1 MFNHLS
7 VILPLLLFQNINIIN
22 LTSKNCILWTFAFL
36 IPFWDSKGEPCNK
49 ILSEYK
55 LSTPIWYNY
64 HVIRILYMHSVS
76 ILKTRKKMKTDWS
89 EF

>member
-1 MFNHLS
+1 M
-7 VILPLLLFQNINIIN
+7 
-22 LTSKNCILWTFAFL
+22 FAFL
-36 IPFWDSKGEPCNK
+36 IPSWDSKGELCNK

-64 HVIRILYMHSVS
+64 YVIGILYMHSVN
-76 ILKTRKKMKTDWS
+76 ILKTGQKKMKIDWS